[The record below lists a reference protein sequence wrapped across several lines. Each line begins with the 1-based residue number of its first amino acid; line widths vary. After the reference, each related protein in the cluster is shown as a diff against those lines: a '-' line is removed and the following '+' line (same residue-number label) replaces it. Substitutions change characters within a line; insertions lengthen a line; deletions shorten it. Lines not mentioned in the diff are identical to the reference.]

1 MEVTMPGK
9 RLLSWR
15 MISDSDFRGGSP
27 SEEGFE
33 VIEAANG
40 EEAVQTLER
49 LDRLDLVLTD
59 IQMPGLLL

>member
-9 RLLSWR
+9 RLLLVEDEFLIR
-15 MISDSDFRGGSP
+15 TFVAEGL

-40 EEAVQTLER
+40 VEAVQTPER

-59 IQMPGLLL
+59 LIPVL

>member
-1 MEVTMPGK
+1 MAEA
-9 RLLSWR
+9 L
-15 MISDSDFRGGSP
+15 